1 MSVKSVF
8 PKCHAAPHTSRIVQ
22 NGEIHW
28 LLGGGDRIS
37 FRSEVKQMMAIVGH
51 VGSVQIVVR
60 SEVHGV
66 RGAN

>member
-1 MSVKSVF
+1 MVRFIGCWVEETDLASDAV
-8 PKCHAAPHTSRIVQ
+8 
-22 NGEIHW
+22 
-28 LLGGGDRIS
+28 
-37 FRSEVKQMMAIVGH
+37 VKQMMAIVGH